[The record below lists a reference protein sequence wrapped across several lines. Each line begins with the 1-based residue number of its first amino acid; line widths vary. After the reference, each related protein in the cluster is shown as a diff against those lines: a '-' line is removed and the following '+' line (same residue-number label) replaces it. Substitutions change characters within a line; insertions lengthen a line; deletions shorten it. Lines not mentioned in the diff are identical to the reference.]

1 MSNNKSGDFAE
12 IWFQE
17 CPVAMLILDDRG
29 RIYRINRALQEL
41 IGIDP
46 VELLGQDAETLS
58 HPQLQGL
65 FEHSGELEI
74 SDLERDGRRYLCQ
87 TRELPSSGGMVLH
100 AYQDL
105 SNQLRLQ
112 EENDRL
118 QQQINEL
125 AITDQL
131 TGMANSRTLNRS
143 LNAQVTRSRRYHN
156 PLSLA
161 VVEIGQ
167 TDQEETPEDE
177 VILAVSR
184 FLRDRLRWVDMIAR
198 WNEHQFVLILPE
210 TNMEDGRQLLDK
222 IQQGFSDSELRDGG
236 AQGNVRLHIGL
247 AEWQKGNDAR
257 ILMKRAMEA
266 LAAEKKADM
275 SMLA

>member
-1 MSNNKSGDFAE
+1 MTDNNNSNFVE
-12 IWFQE
+12 VWFQE
-17 CPVAMLILDDRG
+17 CPVAMLILDENG
-29 RIYRINRALQEL
+29 RIQRVNRALQEL
-41 IGIDP
+41 VGMASE
-46 VELLGQDAETLS
+46 ELLGHDAETL
-58 HPQLQGL
+58 PYPNLQGL

-74 SDLERDGRRYLCQ
+74 PELDNGGRRYLCL
-87 TRELPSSGGMVLH
+87 TRELPATNGMVMH
-100 AYQDL
+100 CYQDI
-105 SNQLRLQ
+105 SNLLQLQ

-118 QQQINEL
+118 AQQINDL

-131 TGMANSRTLNRS
+131 TGMANSRSMNRA

-161 VVEIGQ
+161 VMEVGLGDSEKIP
-167 TDQEETPEDE
+167 TDE

-210 TNMEDGRQLLDK
+210 TTLEDGQRLLDK
-222 IQQGFSDSELRDGG
+222 IQQSFADTELLEGAAPDG
-236 AQGNVRLHIGL
+236 VRLHIGL

-257 ILMKRAMEA
+257 LLLKRAMET
-266 LAAEKKADM
+266 LAVEKEADM

>member
-1 MSNNKSGDFAE
+1 MSDNKNANFAD

-17 CPVAMLILDDRG
+17 CPVAMVILDADG
-29 RIYRINRALQEL
+29 RIHRINRALQEL
-41 IGIDP
+41 VGANP
-46 VELLGQDAETLS
+46 EELEGHSAETLPHS
-58 HPQLQGL
+58 DLQGL

-74 SDLERDGRRYLCQ
+74 PELENGGRRYLCL
-87 TRELPSSGGMVLH
+87 TRELPGTDGMVLH
-100 AYQDL
+100 CYQDL
-105 SNQLRLQ
+105 SDLLRLQ

-118 QQQINEL
+118 QQQINDL

-161 VVEIGQ
+161 VVEVGLGEP
-167 TDQEETPEDE
+167 EETAADE
-177 VILAVSR
+177 IILAVSR

-198 WNEHQFVLILPE
+198 WNERQFVLILPE
-210 TNMEDGRQLLDK
+210 TTLEDGQRLLNK
-222 IQQGFSDSELRDGG
+222 IQQGFADLELPESVDQGG
-236 AQGNVRLHIGL
+236 MRLYIGL

-257 ILMKRAMEA
+257 LLMKRAMET
-266 LAAEKKADM
+266 LAVEKGADM
-275 SMLA
+275 PMLA

>member
-1 MSNNKSGDFAE
+1 MAKNKNADFAE

-17 CPVAMLILDDRG
+17 CPVGMLILDENG
-29 RIYRINRALQEL
+29 RIQRINRALQEL
-41 IGIDP
+41 IGVDSE
-46 VELLGQDAETLS
+46 ELVGHNAESLP
-58 HPQLQGL
+58 HPDLQGL

-74 SDLERDGRRYLCQ
+74 PEHENGGRRYLCL
-87 TRELPSSGGMVLH
+87 TRELPNADGQTMH
-100 AYQDL
+100 CYQDVSDL
-105 SNQLRLQ
+105 LLLQ

-118 QQQINEL
+118 AQQINDL

-131 TGMANSRTLNRS
+131 TGMANSRSMNRA

-161 VVEIGQ
+161 VVEVGLG
-167 TDQEETPEDE
+167 DSGETPADE

-184 FLRDRLRWVDMIAR
+184 FLRDRLRWADMIAR
-198 WNEHQFVLILPE
+198 WNKQQFVLILPE
-210 TNMEDGRQLLDK
+210 TTLEDGRRLLNK
-222 IQQGFSDSELRDGG
+222 IQQGFADLELPDG
-236 AQGNVRLHIGL
+236 AAPEKVRLYIGL

-257 ILMKRAMEA
+257 LLMKRAMET
-266 LAAEKKADM
+266 LAVEKEADM